1 MMILKKRRKLFIYI
15 LILWRKMTPTNMTT
29 FRGMISRK
37 ATVGRGRWSL
47 ILIQGQKEKKSEV
60 KRMGRGVQAV
70 ALKTAPK

>member
-1 MMILKKRRKLFIYI
+1 
-15 LILWRKMTPTNMTT
+15 MTPTNMTT